1 MTDPTDQPA
10 DLVRVLNV
18 PALALRAVAV
28 DFDGVIHAY
37 RRGVQDGT
45 CYDDPMPGALDAV
58 RRMARS
64 RPVAVMTARPIGLV
78 AGWFDQHA
86 PDIPLY
92 LDPNLH
98 REWWDELGTL
108 LVTNRKIMAQ
118 HYIDDRAIRF
128 GIGRRAMAADWDDV
142 PLVLAYWDHE
152 YRERYARRATEAEP
166 CE

>member
-1 MTDPTDQPA
+1 MSTTPVNRPPELA
-10 DLVRVLNV
+10 RVLNV

-37 RRGVQDGT
+37 RRGIHDGT
-45 CYDDPMPGALDAV
+45 CYDEPMPGALDAI
-58 RRMARS
+58 RDMARV
-64 RPVAVMTARPIGLV
+64 RPVAVMTARPIGMV
-78 AGWFDQHA
+78 ADWFDQHA

-108 LVTNRKIMAQ
+108 LITNRKIVAQ
-118 HYIDDRAIRF
+118 HYIDDRALRFTENVDGWDGTMRRIRAWD
-128 GIGRRAMAADWDDV
+128 GHYRARYRQ
-142 PLVLAYWDHE
+142 LAM
-152 YRERYARRATEAEP
+152 EAGP